1 MTAFEKKQ
9 SRFQTKKVVV
19 IAGGHFVHDVFSSF
33 LAPFLPLLIG
43 KFQLSMVLAGSLTVF
58 FRLPSLIN
66 PFFGVISDRTN
77 LLYLAIG
84 APAFTAAGM
93 SLLGVAPNY
102 STLCF
107 LLLVAGTSAAI
118 FHVIGPVII
127 AQVGIRNLGKGM
139 GFWMTGGELA
149 RTVGPLIAIF
159 VVSMW
164 GFEGSYP
171 IMSAGILASVLL
183 YFSLKEM
190 SSVSEKRPQGGLRE
204 AWHSLSS
211 IMIPLAGVMIS
222 RASLAAT
229 LTAFLPTY
237 IVNSGRSLWIGGASL
252 AVLELSGTL
261 GTFFGGT
268 ISDRVGRRRVLL
280 AALPTSSLLL
290 LAFVHAPE
298 WLQFPILLCLGCGIF
313 VLTPVNLAI
322 VQDHCGSRRGAAT
335 GIFMTIHFMST
346 AVITILVGWL
356 ADLLGLKLA
365 FTLSAFLGLAGVPII
380 FLLPETPPII
390 EER

>member
-1 MTAFEKKQ
+1 MTAFEKKE

-33 LAPFLPLLIG
+33 LAPLLPLLIG

-58 FRLPSLIN
+58 FRIPSLIN
-66 PFFGVISDRTN
+66 PFFGFKSDRTN

-93 SLLGVAPNY
+93 SLLGMAPNY
-102 STLCF
+102 PTACF

-118 FHVIGPVII
+118 FHVVGPVMI
-127 AQVGIRNLGKGM
+127 AQLGSRNLGKGM

-149 RTVGPLIAIF
+149 RTVGPIIAIF

-171 IMSAGILASVLL
+171 IMIVGILASAFL
-183 YFSLKEM
+183 YHSLKGM
-190 SSVSEKRPQGGLRE
+190 SSVSKKRSRGGLGE
-204 AWHSLSS
+204 AWHSLSR
-211 IMIPLAGVMIS
+211 IMIPLTGIILS

-237 IVNSGRSLWIGGASL
+237 MVNSGKSLWIGGASL

-268 ISDRVGRRRVLL
+268 LSDRVGRRTVLL
-280 AALPTSSLLL
+280 TALPTSSLLL

-298 WLQFPILLCLGCGIF
+298 WFQFPILLCLGCGVF
-313 VLTPVNLAI
+313 VVIPVNLAI
-322 VQDHCGSRRGAAT
+322 VQEHSEGNRGAAT

-356 ADLLGLKLA
+356 ADLLGLKPA
-365 FTLSAFLGLAGVPII
+365 FTLCAFLGLAGVPII
-380 FLLPETPPII
+380 FLLPKTPPVI
-390 EER
+390 EEP